1 MQASEGDSLTFRST
15 HISVLL
21 YCERPEK
28 SIKTSVQKRFGGL
41 VMDSNTSTIKK
52 EVTEVIQDGAEQE
65 TEKEECL
72 CRV

>member
-28 SIKTSVQKRFGGL
+28 SIKTSVPKRLGGL
-41 VMDSNTSTIKK
+41 VMDSNTSTIKRR
-52 EVTEVIQDGAEQE
+52 TEVIQDGAEQE

>member
-41 VMDSNTSTIKK
+41 VMDSNTSTIK
-52 EVTEVIQDGAEQE
+52 
-65 TEKEECL
+65 
-72 CRV
+72 R

>member
-28 SIKTSVQKRFGGL
+28 SIKTSVPKRFGGL
-41 VMDSNTSTIKK
+41 VIDSNTSTK
-52 EVTEVIQDGAEQE
+52 EVIQDGAEQE
-65 TEKEECL
+65 TEEEKRL

>member
-41 VMDSNTSTIKK
+41 VMDSNTLTIKRSDRGDSGWSRAG
-52 EVTEVIQDGAEQE
+52 DGE
-65 TEKEECL
+65 
-72 CRV
+72 RRMSM

>member
-28 SIKTSVQKRFGGL
+28 SIKTSVPKRFGGL
-41 VMDSNTSTIKK
+41 VMDSNTSTIKRSDRGDSGWSRAGNG
-52 EVTEVIQDGAEQE
+52 E
-65 TEKEECL
+65 
-72 CRV
+72 RRMSM